1 MLDNLNETLKDQ
13 LSKAKETINTTVE
26 KLADV
31 KDFSSAKIAESFE
44 ELTAALPLI
53 EEAGFKVDGISV
65 DVGLPPDFSIGFTK
79 MNEVKP
85 EAIQKLID
93 DNTDKKLLSMV
104 LRALMTATDIQ
115 SKVTL
120 NKFVFSG
127 ASVKLGIPPSIS
139 LKYK

>member
-85 EAIQKLID
+85 ETIQKLID
-93 DNTDKKLLSMV
+93 DNTDKNCCQWFCV
-104 LRALMTATDIQ
+104 H
-115 SKVTL
+115 
-120 NKFVFSG
+120 
-127 ASVKLGIPPSIS
+127 
-139 LKYK
+139 